1 MSNGVHSGGGGT
13 CPGERSFFEERLFHM
28 VYEKEE
34 ILQYIIEEDVKFIR
48 MTFCDV
54 MGRLKNVS
62 IMPDELD
69 RAFDYGIAIDASA
82 VAGFGGEV
90 YSDLV
95 LRPDA
100 STLCILP
107 WRPEHGRVV
116 RMFCSVHYPDG
127 RPFEADTRAI
137 LARAVEDAR
146 KEGYTFFFGPEME
159 FYLFRLDESGVPTKT
174 PYDHAGY
181 MDVAPEDKGENVRR
195 EACLTLEQMGIR
207 PESSHHEEGP
217 GQNEIDFRYDEALIT
232 ADNIMT
238 FKLTVKTI
246 AKRHGLYATFMPKPK
261 YGINGSGMHV
271 NMSLATLDGR
281 NIFTDENDE
290 RGLSED
296 AYHFIA
302 GLMAH
307 AKGMTAITNPLV
319 NSYKRLVP
327 GHEAPV
333 YIAWSSVNRSP
344 LIRIPAGRGET
355 TRVELRSPDPAANP
369 YLVLAACLAAG
380 LDGIKRKLTVPDSV
394 DRNIFEMTQEERD
407 KAGIEKLPENLY
419 EAIQCMQE
427 DKVICDV
434 LGEHIVSKYV
444 EAKLKEW
451 NDYRTR
457 VSQWELDEYLYKF

>member
-127 RPFEADTRAI
+127 RPFEADARAI

-217 GQNEIDFRYDEALIT
+217 GQNEIDFRYADPIT
-232 ADNIMT
+232 AADNAVT
-238 FKLTVKTI
+238 FKSVVATV
-246 AKRHGLYATFMPKPK
+246 AAGNGLCADFSPKPLPDAP
-261 YGINGSGMHV
+261 GSGMHINLSV
-271 NMSLATLDGR
+271 KSADG
-281 NIFTDENDE
+281 TDVMPQVM
-290 RGLSED
+290 
-296 AYHFIA
+296 A
-302 GLMAH
+302 GILAH
-307 AKGMTAITNPLV
+307 AYELSVFLNPLES
-319 NSYKRLVP
+319 SYRRFGCRK
-327 GHEAPV
+327 APR
-333 YIAWSSVNRSP
+333 YISWSSENRSQ
-344 LIRIPAGRGET
+344 LIRIPAASGEY
-355 TRVELRSPDPAANP
+355 RRAELRSPDPSCNP
-369 YLVLAACLAAG
+369 YLAFALLIYAG
-380 LDGIKRKLTVPDSV
+380 LDGIRCRLPLPAPADVNLFTAPESV
-394 DRNIFEMTQEERD
+394 TSQYRT
-407 KAGIEKLPENLY
+407 LPANL
-419 EAIQCMQE
+419 
-427 DKVICDV
+427 D
-434 LGEHIVSKYV
+434 
-444 EAKLKEW
+444 EAKQAARSSEFAAAQLPKRLL
-451 NDYRTR
+451 DYYTR
-457 VSQWELDEYLYKF
+457 

>member
-137 LARAVEDAR
+137 LARAVDDAR

-159 FYLFRLDESGVPTKT
+159 FYLFRLDESGAPTKT

-217 GQNEIDFRYDEALIT
+217 GQNEIDFRYADPIT
-232 ADNIMT
+232 AADNAVT
-238 FKLTVKTI
+238 FKSVVATV
-246 AKRHGLYATFMPKPK
+246 AAGNGLCADFSPKPLPDAP
-261 YGINGSGMHV
+261 GSGMHINLSV
-271 NMSLATLDGR
+271 KSADG
-281 NIFTDENDE
+281 TDVMPQVM
-290 RGLSED
+290 
-296 AYHFIA
+296 A
-302 GLMAH
+302 GILAH
-307 AKGMTAITNPLV
+307 AYELSVFLNPLES
-319 NSYKRLVP
+319 SYRRFGCRK
-327 GHEAPV
+327 APR
-333 YIAWSSVNRSP
+333 YISWSSENRSQ
-344 LIRIPAGRGET
+344 LIRIPAASGEY
-355 TRVELRSPDPAANP
+355 RRAELRSPDPSCNP
-369 YLVLAACLAAG
+369 YLAFALLIYAG
-380 LDGIKRKLTVPDSV
+380 LDGIRC
-394 DRNIFEMTQEERD
+394 
-407 KAGIEKLPENLY
+407 KLPLPAPADVNLFTAPESVTSQY
-419 EAIQCMQE
+419 RTLPANL
-427 DKVICDV
+427 D
-434 LGEHIVSKYV
+434 
-444 EAKLKEW
+444 EAKQAARSSEFAAAQLPKRLL
-451 NDYRTR
+451 DYYTR
-457 VSQWELDEYLYKF
+457 

>member
-217 GQNEIDFRYDEALIT
+217 GQNEIDFRYADPIT
-232 ADNIMT
+232 AADNAVT
-238 FKLTVKTI
+238 FKSVVATV
-246 AKRHGLYATFMPKPK
+246 AAGNGLCADFSPKPLPDAP
-261 YGINGSGMHV
+261 GSGMHINLSV
-271 NMSLATLDGR
+271 KAADGTDVMPQVMAGILAR
-281 NIFTDENDE
+281 AYE
-290 RGLSED
+290 LSV
-296 AYHFIA
+296 F
-302 GLMAH
+302 L
-307 AKGMTAITNPLV
+307 NPLES
-319 NSYKRLVP
+319 SYRRFGCRK
-327 GHEAPV
+327 APR
-333 YIAWSSVNRSP
+333 YISWSSENRSQ
-344 LIRIPAGRGET
+344 LIRIPAAEGEY
-355 TRVELRSPDPAANP
+355 RRFELRSPDCTANP
-369 YLVLAACLAAG
+369 YLAFALLIWAG
-380 LDGIKRKLTVPDSV
+380 LDGILN
-394 DRNIFEMTQEERD
+394 NIP
-407 KAGIEKLPENLY
+407 LPEKTNVNLFTASPK
-419 EAIQCMQE
+419 ELWGLEMLPLTRSNAAKVTLSSDFIRAHLPQTLIQFFCE
-427 DKVICDV
+427 
-434 LGEHIVSKYV
+434 G
-444 EAKLKEW
+444 
-451 NDYRTR
+451 
-457 VSQWELDEYLYKF
+457 